1 MKFNLPPTLVG
12 HDRYRWLLGLLGL
25 ALLASCVLSLGFGSA
40 RVPASVVWQIL
51 LHKVLGVGPDVP
63 TWTAGQ
69 EHIVWLIRVPRMLLG
84 ALVGAGLALT
94 GAVLQATTR
103 NPLADPHLLGVTSG
117 ATLGAVIVVL
127 HVGELI
133 GVLTLPLA
141 AFIGALCSMLMVLA
155 IASRQGR
162 LDSDRLLLCGIAVS
176 FVMMAL
182 ANLLLFMG
190 DHRASS
196 AVMFWMLGGLGLAR
210 WELLGIPAISV
221 LIGLALLLAM
231 ARSLNALMAGEQT
244 AVTLGLNARN
254 VRVKVFLIASLMT
267 GVMVSISGSIGFVGL
282 MIPHIARRLVGAEHR
297 RLLPVCVLMGSIFLV
312 WVDVAAR
319 TLIAPEDLPIG
330 VATAAIGGLFFI
342 GLMRKGKAQ

>member
-1 MKFNLPPTLVG
+1 MKFHLPPTLVG
-12 HDRYRWLLGLLGL
+12 HDRYRLLLAVLGI

-40 RVPASVVWQIL
+40 SVPASVVWQIL
-51 LHKVLGVGPDVP
+51 LHKVFGIAPDAP
-63 TWTAGQ
+63 IWTAGQ

-176 FVMMAL
+176 FVMMAI
-182 ANLLLFMG
+182 ANTLLFLG

-196 AVMFWMLGGLGLAR
+196 AVLFWMLGGLGLAR

-221 LIGLALLLAM
+221 LIGLVLLLAM

-330 VATAAIGGLFFI
+330 VATAAIGGVFFI
-342 GLMRKGKAQ
+342 GLMRKR

>member
-1 MKFNLPPTLVG
+1 MNT
-12 HDRYRWLLGLLGL
+12 RYRLMLLALSGLLL
-25 ALLASCVLSLGFGSA
+25 VSCVLSLGFGSA
-40 RVPASVVWQIL
+40 PVPVEVVARGLLFKVFGIAPEVPA
-51 LHKVLGVGPDVP
+51 
-63 TWTAGQ
+63 WTAGQ

-84 ALVGAGLALT
+84 ALVGGGLAMI
-94 GAVLQATTR
+94 GAVLQAVTR

-117 ATLGAVIVVL
+117 ATLGAVLVVL

-141 AFIGALCSMLMVLA
+141 AFVGALCSMLLVLA
-155 IASRQGR
+155 IASRHGR
-162 LDSDRLLLCGIAVS
+162 LDSDRLLLCGVAVA

-210 WELLGIPAISV
+210 WELLAVPAASV
-221 LIGLALLLAM
+221 LLGLGLLLGM
-231 ARSLNALMAGEQT
+231 ARALNALMAGEQT
-244 AVTLGLNARN
+244 AVTLGLNARS
-254 VRVKVFLIASLMT
+254 VRLLAFLICSLLT
-267 GVMVSISGSIGFVGL
+267 GVLVAISGSIGFVGL
-282 MIPHIARRLVGAEHR
+282 MVPHIARRLVGAEHR
-297 RLLPVCVLMGSIFLV
+297 RLLPVSLLLGSLFLI

-330 VATAAIGGLFFI
+330 IATAAIGGLFFI
-342 GLMRKGKAQ
+342 GMMRRR